1 MLIDETE
8 IKEIL
13 TKSMNA
19 IDYILNN
26 VSLLAA
32 VILLLGYNILNQLD
46 KLPSFFTPQ
55 TTILSY
61 GITITL
67 FFVGLSRKI
76 NDAINHI
83 EAGKVETKNTM
94 YDIKKYEDEV
104 KTELVKLNTTLTEKC
119 DEDAKVQVITKS
131 DELYEKLG
139 DAIKNA
145 NNRVLIMHLDP
156 HSPEYHDNSE
166 RTAYFNLIFDLIK
179 RKPQIT
185 MKRITSLCELEK
197 AQWLWRIMEDTR
209 GVERLDIAYIN
220 IPNLEKMF
228 LSTVVSCQIIDE
240 DKIFLLNPMCN
251 TVPACGTCGESLYIE
266 SKKVVEVYAKYY
278 DRLWDHAQLRVEG
291 CCVLKSGKNCDF
303 VALTNIID
311 KLKRQQTNP
320 DPAPQIRA
328 SSVAPNVVTN

>member
-1 MLIDETE
+1 MFIDETE

-13 TKSMNA
+13 TKTMNS
-19 IDYILNN
+19 IDYVLTN

-32 VILLLGYNILNQLD
+32 VFLLLGYNILNQLD

-94 YDIKKYEDEV
+94 SDIKKYEDEV

-119 DEDAKVQVITKS
+119 EEDAKVQVITIS

-139 DAIKNA
+139 VAIKNA
-145 NNRVLIMHLDP
+145 KKRVLIMHLDP
-156 HSPEYHDNSE
+156 HSPEYHDNPA
-166 RTAYFNLIFDLIK
+166 RTAYFNLIFDFIK
-179 RKPQIT
+179 RHPHIT

-197 AQWLWRIMEDTR
+197 AQWLWRIIENTKD
-209 GVERLDIAYIN
+209 VERLDIAYIN

-228 LSTVVSCQIIDE
+228 LSTVVSCQIIDD
-240 DKIFLLNPMCN
+240 DKIFILNPMGN
-251 TVPACGTCGESLYIE
+251 TVPASGTCGESLYIE
-266 SKKVVEVYAKYY
+266 SKKVVDVYERYY
-278 DRLWDHAQLRVEG
+278 ERLWDHAQFRVEG

-303 VALTNIID
+303 VALTDIID
-311 KLKRQQTNP
+311 KLKMQQANP
-320 DPAPQIRA
+320 GQAPQIRA
-328 SSVAPNVVTN
+328 SSVTPNMLSN